1 MKLSVYDVQSITV
14 LDEDGN
20 IIIERNYSRTQCDVN
35 TIYKKIISEKS
46 DITIIEDMLVI
57 YKIVN
62 NIIIFIC
69 LDSEKNDIFA
79 EKLLDVFYNSLNY
92 IISGSVNKES
102 IVSKY
107 DLVLVL
113 LNNFIDEGMVIETET
128 DVLTSKI
135 ESRSFEELEGMQ
147 ITGNVLSFLDSATKS
162 LSSLKK

>member
-46 DITIIEDMLVI
+46 VITIIEDMLVI

>member
-113 LNNFIDEGMVIETET
+113 LNNFIDEGIVIETET